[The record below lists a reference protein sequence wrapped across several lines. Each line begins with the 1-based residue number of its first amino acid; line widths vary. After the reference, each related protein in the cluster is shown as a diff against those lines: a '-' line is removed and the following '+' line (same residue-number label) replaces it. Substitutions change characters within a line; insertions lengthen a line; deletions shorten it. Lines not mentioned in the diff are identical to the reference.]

1 MGVLPLAVRSEKSD
15 PVRFFFSPSMH
26 LLYLDDSGSVSDKT
40 DRYVVLA
47 GFCVNEKQTHWIDKR
62 MNELVRPYAGEDPYA
77 WEFHG
82 TDMRERGR
90 KVWRT
95 LPYETRKETLLSALS
110 LVTEK
115 KLRLFAAVID
125 KKSCAEGDDL
135 TKLLFEQ
142 ATSRFDHF
150 LCRLNYKKKTTV
162 KEKGI
167 LIVDRAKKELEI
179 QRFALDFKHR
189 GYTWGRLKNMAE
201 VPLFLDSRSSRLI
214 QLADLIAFSIYRFF
228 EYGDAECYN
237 IIRNNFDCE
246 CGRCHGLWIK
256 Q

>member
-1 MGVLPLAVRSEKSD
+1 MLPVAVRSEQSD
-15 PVRFFFSPSMH
+15 LVRFFLPMH

-47 GFCVNEKQTHWIDKR
+47 GFCVNEKQTHWIDKG
-62 MNELVRPYAGEDPYA
+62 MNELVRPYAGEDVYS

-82 TDMRERGR
+82 TDMRDKGR
-90 KVWRT
+90 KIWRI
-95 LPYETRKETLLSALS
+95 LPYEKRKEILLSALS
-110 LVTEK
+110 LITENN
-115 KLRLFAAVID
+115 LRLFAAVID
-125 KKSCAEGDDL
+125 KTTCSPEDDL

-142 ATSRFDHF
+142 TTSRFDLF
-150 LCRLNYKKKTTV
+150 LSRINFKKRTSI

-179 QRFALDFKHR
+179 QKLSLDFKHC
-189 GYTWGRLKNMAE
+189 GHTWGKLKNMAE

-214 QLADLIAFSIYRFF
+214 QLADLIAFSIYRYF
-228 EYGDAECYN
+228 EYGDDECYN
-237 IIRNNFDCE
+237 LIRKNFDSE
-246 CGRCHGLWIK
+246 HGRCHGLWIK

>member
-82 TDMRERGR
+82 TDMRARGR
-90 KVWRT
+90 DVWRT
-95 LPYETRKETLLSALS
+95 LPYETRKEALLSALS

-125 KKSCAEGDDL
+125 KKSCAEGEDL

>member
-1 MGVLPLAVRSEKSD
+1 
-15 PVRFFFSPSMH
+15 MH
-26 LLYLDDSGSVSDKT
+26 LLYLDDSGSVSDKS

-47 GFCVNEKQTHWIDKR
+47 GFCVNEKQTHWIDKG
-62 MNELVRPYAGEDPYA
+62 MNELVRPFAGDDVYA

-82 TDMRERGR
+82 TDMRDKGR
-90 KVWRT
+90 KIWRT
-95 LPYETRKETLLSALS
+95 IPYDQRKEVLLSALS
-110 LVTEK
+110 LITEK

-125 KKSCAEGDDL
+125 KSSCEEGEDL
-135 TKLLFEQ
+135 TKMLFEQ
-142 ATSRFDHF
+142 TTSRVDHF
-150 LCRLNYKKKTTV
+150 LSRINAQKRRSI

-189 GYTWGRLKNMAE
+189 GYTWGKLKNMAE

-214 QLADLIAFSIYRFF
+214 QLADLVAFSIYRFF
-228 EYGDAECYN
+228 EHGDAECYD
-237 IIRNNFDCE
+237 IIRNHFDSVR
-246 CGRCHGLWIK
+246 GRCHGLWVK

>member
-1 MGVLPLAVRSEKSD
+1 
-15 PVRFFFSPSMH
+15 MH
-26 LLYLDDSGSVSDKT
+26 LLYLDDSGSVSDKI

-47 GFCVNEKQTHWIDKR
+47 GFCVNEKQTHWIDKG
-62 MNELVRPYAGEDPYA
+62 MNDLVRPFAGDDVYA

-82 TDMRERGR
+82 TDMRDKGR
-90 KVWRT
+90 KIWRT
-95 LPYETRKETLLSALS
+95 IPYDQRKEVLVSALS
-110 LVTEK
+110 LITEK

-125 KKSCAEGDDL
+125 KSSCEEGEDL
-135 TKLLFEQ
+135 TKMLFEQ
-142 ATSRFDHF
+142 TTSRFDHF
-150 LCRLNYKKKTTV
+150 LSRINAQKRRSI

-189 GYTWGRLKNMAE
+189 GYTWGKLKNMAE

-214 QLADLIAFSIYRFF
+214 QLADLVAFSIYRFF
-228 EYGDAECYN
+228 EHGDAECYD
-237 IIRNNFDCE
+237 IIRNHFDSVR
-246 CGRCHGLWIK
+246 GRCHGLWVK

>member
-1 MGVLPLAVRSEKSD
+1 MA
-15 PVRFFFSPSMH
+15 
-26 LLYLDDSGSVSDKT
+26 
-40 DRYVVLA
+40 
-47 GFCVNEKQTHWIDKR
+47 
-62 MNELVRPYAGEDPYA
+62 
-77 WEFHG
+77 
-82 TDMRERGR
+82 
-90 KVWRT
+90 
-95 LPYETRKETLLSALS
+95 ALS

-125 KKSCAEGDDL
+125 KTSCQEEDDL
-135 TKLLFEQ
+135 TKMLFEQ

-150 LCRLNYKKKTTV
+150 LSRLNLKKRTTV

-228 EYGDAECYN
+228 EHGDADCYN
-237 IIRNNFDCE
+237 IIRNNFDSVG
-246 CGRCHGLWIK
+246 GRCHGLWIK

>member
-1 MGVLPLAVRSEKSD
+1 
-15 PVRFFFSPSMH
+15 MH

-40 DRYVVLA
+40 DRFVVLA
-47 GFCVNEKQTHWIDKR
+47 GFCVNEKQTHWIDKG
-62 MNELVRPYAGEDPYA
+62 MNDLVLPFAGNSPYD

-82 TDMRERGR
+82 TDMRDKGR
-90 KVWRT
+90 KIWRT
-95 LPYETRKETLLSALS
+95 LPYDVRKNVLLSALS

-125 KKSCAEGDDL
+125 KTTCSSEDDM

-142 ATSRFDHF
+142 TSSRFDHF
-150 LCRLNYKKKTTV
+150 LQRINSKKKATI

-179 QRFALDFKHR
+179 QRLTLDFKHR
-189 GYTWGRLKNMAE
+189 GYTWGKLKNMAE

-214 QLADLIAFSIYRFF
+214 QLADLIAFSIYRYFQ
-228 EYGDAECYN
+228 YGDAECYN
-237 IIRNNFDCE
+237 IIRNNFDSE
-246 CGRCHGLWIK
+246 RGRCHGLWIK

>member
-1 MGVLPLAVRSEKSD
+1 
-15 PVRFFFSPSMH
+15 MH
-26 LLYLDDSGSVSDKT
+26 LLYLDDSGSVSDKS

-47 GFCVNEKQTHWIDKR
+47 GFCVNEKQTHWIDKG
-62 MNELVRPYAGEDPYA
+62 MNELVRPFAGDDVYA

-82 TDMRERGR
+82 TDMRDKGR
-90 KVWRT
+90 KIWRT
-95 LPYETRKETLLSALS
+95 IPYDQRKEVLLSALS
-110 LVTEK
+110 LITEK

-125 KKSCAEGDDL
+125 KSSCEEGEDL
-135 TKLLFEQ
+135 TKMLFEQ
-142 ATSRFDHF
+142 TTSRFDHF
-150 LCRLNYKKKTTV
+150 LSRINAQKRSSI

-189 GYTWGRLKNMAE
+189 GYTWGKLKNMAE

-214 QLADLIAFSIYRFF
+214 QLADLVAFSIYRFF
-228 EYGDAECYN
+228 EHGDAECYD
-237 IIRNNFDCE
+237 IIRNHFDSVR
-246 CGRCHGLWIK
+246 GRCHGLWVK